1 MPEPVDN
8 LLMRET
14 EMTSI
19 PHAREG
25 RVITPQTARPAIAQ
39 PEPLRMTIGGDMR
52 AARRAFADQAISTR
66 LFLCGRDILCPM
78 AEVARE
84 VPMSGRILDI
94 GCGHGL
100 FPALLASGSSQR
112 TIVGVD
118 PSEHKINIA
127 RGSTKTFPNISY
139 IQGSVL
145 DLNDGP
151 YDAISIVDVLY
162 LLPDDLKRKILTHAR
177 KLITSN
183 GVLLLKTN
191 DTTPRWKFAIVR
203 LEEWLMVKILRYT
216 HGGELHFRSSQLY
229 LQMLDEA
236 GFTTEVRQ
244 VDGWRP
250 VPHRLFVCRP
260 K

>member
-1 MPEPVDN
+1 MQES
-8 LLMRET
+8 
-14 EMTSI
+14 EMGSI

-25 RVITPQTARPAIAQ
+25 RVIAAKAARPAVHQ
-39 PEPLRMTIGGDMR
+39 PRPIRMTIGGDMR
-52 AARRAFADQAISTR
+52 AARRAFADQALGTR
-66 LFLCGRDILCPM
+66 LFLRGRDILCPM
-78 AEVARE
+78 AAVARE

-118 PSEHKINIA
+118 PSEGKINVA
-127 RGSTKTFPNISY
+127 RGSTRTFPNISY

-151 YDAISIVDVLY
+151 YDAITILDVLY
-162 LLPDDLKRKILTHAR
+162 LLPDDLKRKILAHAR
-177 KLITSN
+177 KLIRDD
-183 GVLLLKTN
+183 GVFLLKTN
-191 DTTPRWKFAIVR
+191 DTHPRWKFAVVR
-203 LEEWLMVKILRYT
+203 LEEWLMVKLLRYT
-216 HGGELHFRSSQLY
+216 YGGELHFRSSEQY

-244 VDGWRP
+244 IEGWRP